1 MYLPTCVVAMFPKV
15 KMSRGSSHSIYPSL
29 DEEEL
34 SEGED
39 LGRARLLVRVADGL
53 VEGVGG
59 VVAAR
64 GSDPLEEINRAIHV
78 FSSQLQLYPFEN
90 RIPRLSMKSERKMF

>member
-1 MYLPTCVVAMFPKV
+1 MPQVDKNYAFVSAINFVCRW
-15 KMSRGSSHSIYPSL
+15 MSRRSNPSGFASL

-39 LGRARLLVRVADGL
+39 LGRAGLLVRVADGL

-64 GSDPLEEINRAIHV
+64 GTHPLKEKHGDILILVH
-78 FSSQLQLYPFEN
+78 
-90 RIPRLSMKSERKMF
+90 

>member
-1 MYLPTCVVAMFPKV
+1 M
-15 KMSRGSSHSIYPSL
+15 MSLRSNPSFRPSL

-39 LGRARLLVRVADGL
+39 LGRAGLLVRVADGL

-59 VVAAR
+59 VVAA
-64 GSDPLEEINRAIHV
+64 
-78 FSSQLQLYPFEN
+78 
-90 RIPRLSMKSERKMF
+90 

>member
-1 MYLPTCVVAMFPKV
+1 MFRHRWTKTLSICVAAIQITC
-15 KMSRGSSHSIYPSL
+15 HSGVTRLSACPSL

-34 SEGED
+34 PEGED
-39 LGRARLLVRVADGL
+39 LGRAGLLVRVADGL

-64 GSDPLEEINRAIHV
+64 GSDPLEKNTAI
-78 FSSQLQLYPFEN
+78 SSFE
-90 RIPRLSMKSERKMF
+90 